1 MKKLRIVLVVVFL
14 FLAVSAPVLGAT
26 LLDGAT
32 VITCH
37 PDDESLWWSPVLNSS
52 REIVMACFP
61 SSAVMAH
68 YITDEMPEWYQ
79 KKWIPLQGFL
89 LNCDAKQLAH
99 NKPLRES
106 VVTDEFLTLRLEEF
120 VRDAKVIVTHSP
132 WGEYGHIQHRQIW
145 RVVEALA
152 IKYGKDVW
160 VWNGIVSA
168 HSLAVYGEA
177 WVGSVPTLTVST
189 DFALYSQLRQT
200 YVDAESLCAQNPL
213 PNSYWWDCRFWTWDR
228 TWEGMPSYLPP
239 SSVVFIKMIGGGK
252 ILYDSYFVED
262 IVKKVL
268 LEYQG
273 YY

>member
-1 MKKLRIVLVVVFL
+1 
-14 FLAVSAPVLGAT
+14 
-26 LLDGAT
+26 
-32 VITCH
+32 
-37 PDDESLWWSPVLNSS
+37 
-52 REIVMACFP
+52 MACFP

-89 LNCDAKQLAH
+89 LNYDAKQLAH